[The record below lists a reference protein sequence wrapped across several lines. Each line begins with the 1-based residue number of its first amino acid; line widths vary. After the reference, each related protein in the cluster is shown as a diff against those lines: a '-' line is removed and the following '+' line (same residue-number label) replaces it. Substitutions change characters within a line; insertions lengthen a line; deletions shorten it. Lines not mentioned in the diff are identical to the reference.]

1 MTYTDILPKKFDAI
15 EEKHHIISWIRGYF
29 KENGPDCKAIIGIS
43 GGKDSTIA
51 AALCVEA
58 LGRDRV
64 IGVMMPNGEQS
75 DIDDSVAI
83 IKALGIKSY
92 CINIEKTV
100 NALYETLEWNSVIPG
115 ANIMTNAPARVRMTV
130 LYAVAANEHGR
141 VCNTCNRSEDF
152 VGYSTKFGDAA
163 GDFSPLSSY
172 TVAELLAIGK
182 TLDIDEKFIFKTPSD
197 GMCGKSDEDNLG
209 FTYLELDNFL
219 LNGHEPRE
227 DKLKRINELHKRN
240 IHKVKPMPHCG
251 TAYGSSYWF

>member
-1 MTYTDILPKKFDAI
+1 M
-15 EEKHHIISWIRGYF
+15 
-29 KENGPDCKAIIGIS
+29 
-43 GGKDSTIA
+43 
-51 AALCVEA
+51 
-58 LGRDRV
+58 
-64 IGVMMPNGEQS
+64 
-75 DIDDSVAI
+75 
-83 IKALGIKSY
+83 
-92 CINIEKTV
+92 
-100 NALYETLEWNSVIPG
+100 
-115 ANIMTNAPARVRMTV
+115 
-130 LYAVAANEHGR
+130 
-141 VCNTCNRSEDF
+141 CNTCNRSEDF

-227 DKLKRINELHKRN
+227 DKLKRINELHMRN
-240 IHKVKPMPHCG
+240 THKTRPMPHCS

>member
-1 MTYTDILPKKFDAI
+1 MTYTDILPKEFDAI
-15 EEKHHIISWIRGYF
+15 EEKHHIIAWIRGYF
-29 KENGPDCKAIIGIS
+29 KDNGPDCKAIIGIS

-64 IGVMMPNGEQS
+64 IGVLMPDGTQK
-75 DIDDSVAI
+75 DIEDSLEVVS
-83 IKALGIKSY
+83 KLGIKSY
-92 CINIEKTV
+92 CININEITKSLYS
-100 NALYETLEWNSVIPG
+100 ALESNSIMPG
-115 ANIMTNAPARVRMTV
+115 SAILTNSPARIRMTV

-209 FTYLELDNFL
+209 FTYLELDNYL

-227 DKLKRINELHKRN
+227 DKLKHINELHKRN
-240 IHKVKPMPHCG
+240 THKTKPMPHCSA
-251 TAYGSSYWF
+251 AYQSSYWF